1 MLSNFDS
8 FPSQVD
14 KHRHFFASTFCHV
27 TPGPPFPQPPFLL
40 VPVVIER
47 PLGTLIRLTLKNV
60 SKTWELEFAKRIKD
74 KNVLNP
80 PLRTAGPIYLRD
92 FFARSKRVPIKR
104 RILSLNLMSLNT
116 LSVNGFKW

>member
-1 MLSNFDS
+1 MLRDPLALP
-8 FPSQVD
+8 PS
-14 KHRHFFASTFCHV
+14 
-27 TPGPPFPQPPFLL
+27 LL
-40 VPVVIER
+40 VPIVIEC
-47 PLGTLIRLTLKNV
+47 PLLGTLIRLTLKNV

-104 RILSLNLMSLNT
+104 RVIAEVFYEDNL
-116 LSVNGFKW
+116 